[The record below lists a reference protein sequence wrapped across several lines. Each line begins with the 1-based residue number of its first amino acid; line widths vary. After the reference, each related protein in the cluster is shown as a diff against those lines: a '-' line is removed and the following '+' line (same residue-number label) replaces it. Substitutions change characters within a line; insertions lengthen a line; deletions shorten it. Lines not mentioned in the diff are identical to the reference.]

1 LRYNLLFLG
10 AKLSVTFFQKNGVT
24 TGVKKPM
31 AWLKE
36 QEIRWVEQRV
46 LEREAI
52 ERDRYD
58 ENGKPKPEIQRR
70 RAEDDK
76 TGEFDKID
84 YLAWLYH
91 VRDKLSFQKTGD
103 QLFSGDQTPEGRK
116 VKAHRAWNRVEWE
129 FRRGSLK
136 RKRKH

>member
-1 LRYNLLFLG
+1 
-10 AKLSVTFFQKNGVT
+10 
-24 TGVKKPM
+24 M

-58 ENGKPKPEIQRR
+58 ENGKLKPEIQRR
-70 RAEDDK
+70 RTEDDK
-76 TGEFDKID
+76 IGEFSRVD

-129 FRRGSLK
+129 FGRGSLK
-136 RKRKH
+136 RKRKPLGFAILGGQIVLIPTTRRNT